1 MRWKYWGTICFLL
14 LSSFVFFGVKP
25 ILVNYMALGSL
36 CLLAIAI
43 ASYECHEIW
52 TLKVDQQSPTARRKI
67 LIGIFISVS
76 VLFIFFL
83 LRSFGKFVWSDFY
96 LLVPFALMCGITS
109 IAAWLTEWR
118 KRVYVYAI
126 LEGFVF
132 VSALQGVKEKT
143 Y

>member
-1 MRWKYWGTICFLL
+1 MRWKYWSLISFLL
-14 LSSFVFFGVKP
+14 FSFFVFFGVKP
-25 ILVNYMALGSL
+25 IIVNYMALGIL

-43 ASYECHEIW
+43 ALYECHEIW
-52 TLKVDQQSPTARRKI
+52 TLKVDQQSPTAKRKI

-76 VLFIFFL
+76 ALFILFL
-83 LRSFGKFVWSDFY
+83 LRSLGKFVWSDFY
-96 LLVPFALMCGITS
+96 LYVPFALMCGITS

-118 KRVYVYAI
+118 KNVYVYAV

-132 VSALQGVKEKT
+132 VSALQGEKEQA